1 MEPSEY
7 NGPVNTSK
15 AVAEHCKYVRNIGK
29 YKYIYIHIKVRLYI
43 YIYKHMSTPYA
54 LTCNVVSEV
63 KPLASSL
70 FWVGF

>member
-7 NGPVNTSK
+7 NEPVNTSK
-15 AVAEHCKYVRNIGK
+15 AAAEHCKYVRNIGI
-29 YKYIYIHIKVRLYI
+29 YRYIHKKARLCVYI
-43 YIYKHMSTPYA
+43 YIYMSTPDA

>member
-29 YKYIYIHIKVRLYI
+29 YKYIYTYKGKIV